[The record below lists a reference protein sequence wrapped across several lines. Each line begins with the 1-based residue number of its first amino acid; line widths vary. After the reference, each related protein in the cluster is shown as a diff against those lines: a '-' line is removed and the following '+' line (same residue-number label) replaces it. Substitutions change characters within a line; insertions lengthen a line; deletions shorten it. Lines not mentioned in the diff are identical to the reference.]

1 MGERLSQAFD
11 FDAYKPAQ
19 IALRVEAAGVAK
31 ARLDFVTT
39 LMLSVLAGAYISF
52 GALFFT
58 IAVTGSELGW
68 GPTQLLGGIAFSLG
82 LVLVIVAGAE
92 LFTGNALIVMAWA
105 DGKIRGR
112 ELLRNWVIVYIGN
125 FIGSTATGVL
135 VVLSGVLD
143 LNGGA
148 VGGTAASIASTK
160 LELGLVEAFFRG
172 ILCNVLVCL
181 AVWLSFAG
189 RSVIDKVAAIVFPI
203 TAFVGAGFEHSV
215 ANMYVIPVAML
226 AGLRPGRRP
235 VRTSGEAVETGV
247 TRAPQISRPQGVV
260 AACLASSRFRS
271 FPTSLAR
278 WSMNALMRAV
288 RRKSSCTRSHR
299 SVVSSAI
306 GSPWRRRFG

>member
-1 MGERLSQAFD
+1 MGERLSQAFEL
-11 FDAYKPAQ
+11 DAYKPAQ
-19 IALRVEAAGVAK
+19 IAVRVEAAGVAK

-39 LMLSVLAGAYISF
+39 LMLSILAGAYISF

-68 GPTQLLGGIAFSLG
+68 GPTQLLGGVAFSLG
-82 LVLVIVAGAE
+82 LILVIVAGAE

-105 DGKIRGR
+105 DRKIGSR
-112 ELLRNWVIVYIGN
+112 ELLRNWTIVYVGN
-125 FIGSTATGVL
+125 FIGAVATGVL
-135 VVLSGVLD
+135 VVLSGVLE

-181 AVWLSFAG
+181 AIWLSFAG

-215 ANMYVIPVAML
+215 ANMYAIPVAML
-226 AGLRPGRRP
+226 AGLVPMDLP
-235 VRTSGEAVETGV
+235 AVVANLLVV
-247 TRAPQISRPQGVV
+247 TAGNIVGGAVLVALVYWVIFARHAKEEGVV
-260 AACLASSRFRS
+260 SRGDVGGAPEQADRQL
-271 FPTSLAR
+271 P
-278 WSMNALMRAV
+278 
-288 RRKSSCTRSHR
+288 K
-299 SVVSSAI
+299 
-306 GSPWRRRFG
+306 